1 MRRRWEIRDEWEF
14 SWWGRCWQPGKNV
27 GDAAG
32 VAQAVQDGDFA
43 PGIREPWQELRD
55 FIVQASLPS
64 STSKLTPVAVNTFV
78 TEARGNT
85 LSLLV
90 GTPSSTLANP

>member
-1 MRRRWEIRDEWEF
+1 M
-14 SWWGRCWQPGKNV
+14 
-27 GDAAG
+27 
-32 VAQAVQDGDFA
+32 AQAVQDGDFA

-55 FIVQASLPS
+55 FIVQA
-64 STSKLTPVAVNTFV
+64 KLAFFHEQINSGRR
-78 TEARGNT
+78 EHLRDGGGGNT